1 MDELTIG
8 ELFYCLIQDIE
19 DQYTMHGPHE
29 LDEVV
34 ECLDK
39 IKEAYDKDSLTKDDI
54 AKLNLMESAFILKG
68 YEQFA
73 EDLNVIIERIENEL

>member
-1 MDELTIG
+1 
-8 ELFYCLIQDIE
+8 
-19 DQYTMHGPHE
+19 MHGPHE

-73 EDLNVIIERIENEL
+73 IDLNVIIERIENEL

>member
-39 IKEAYDKDSLTKDDI
+39 IKEA
-54 AKLNLMESAFILKG
+54 LN
-68 YEQFA
+68 
-73 EDLNVIIERIENEL
+73 RIEKMVQSCKS